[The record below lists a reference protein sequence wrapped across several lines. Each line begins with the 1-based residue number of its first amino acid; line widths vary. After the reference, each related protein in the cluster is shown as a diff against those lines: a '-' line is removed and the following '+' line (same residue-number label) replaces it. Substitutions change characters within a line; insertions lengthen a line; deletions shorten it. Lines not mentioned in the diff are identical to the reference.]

1 MVMQNSPNFL
11 KEIAS
16 LPACSLPVCQIALAN
31 ENFFL
36 INANSAFHL
45 QFSRKNRNLSA
56 TVLPKLLHEA
66 CVSSSAFVMLTK
78 QLKLKGEL
86 ENYDLRYEDGARF
99 KTYRVNAFQHQ
110 NTAEH
115 AVWTIYF
122 QDVSDL
128 AVEIENAKAASKMK
142 SLFLATMSHEIRT
155 PMQPLYGL
163 LEIMQQEATD
173 TRQAGTIN
181 AAKGAASALLQILD
195 DVLDLAKIEAG
206 KMDLDYFEVPLRTL
220 IDGIMT
226 TLSQKAKEKGIHLSC
241 EFASDLPRVVMGD
254 PKRLRQVIMNLVVN
268 ALKFTERGSVVIR
281 LKCQDFKEDGQ
292 HFTLCCE
299 VEDSGIGISPELLP
313 HLFEPFTQG
322 DFSTTRRYR
331 GTGLGLSITHRLL
344 QLMNGAIGVSSMEG
358 QGSLFWFNIPTS
370 AVAQDALQ
378 VGVQPDLRG
387 VHVLLVEDH
396 PQGAKTIMMTLQS
409 MGATVIGV
417 ETIEDALER
426 SETERF
432 DVAIV
437 DYLLPDGS
445 GLSFIET
452 FAKIQPN
459 TGLLMYTVFDSPEI
473 QETLKS
479 LGALH
484 VAKPASR
491 LGLGQ
496 AVETLTNKVQYEQYK
511 GSRKVLIAEDTPIIQ
526 DVIKRQLEYL
536 HFTDYVMVSNGVEAL
551 NAMQKQEFGLILAD
565 LHMPEMDGYQ
575 LVEKL
580 RHSEQFSS
588 LPIIALTADVQLS
601 NAQAYLKHG
610 FNECLVKVSIAQLR
624 RMLLRWGILEDVQVK
639 MQRSSALPSLNKN
652 IIDEKAFIKQLGV
665 FDRNS
670 LEALELFVRLAPPL
684 LDGIGDA
691 IHQEDGEKL
700 RDLAHA
706 LKGSARAVCCPELGN
721 LAETLQDS
729 IAKESDT
736 LKHLVAEIEKAFKTV
751 EGEVK
756 RLSRAVSC

>member
-1 MVMQNSPNFL
+1 MVMQNSPIFS
-11 KEIAS
+11 KEITF
-16 LPACSLPVCQIALAN
+16 LPACSLPACQIAWAN

-36 INANSAFHL
+36 INANSAFHA
-45 QFSRKNRNLSA
+45 QFSRKNREASLPI
-56 TVLPKLLHEA
+56 LPKLLHEA
-66 CVSSSAFVMLTK
+66 CITSRTFVTLCK

-86 ENYDLRYEDGARF
+86 ENYDLRCEEGIKVKNFRI
-99 KTYRVNAFQHQ
+99 NAFQHQ

-115 AVWTIYF
+115 TIWTIYL

-128 AVEIENAKAASKMK
+128 IAEIENANAASKMK

-173 TRQAGTIN
+173 TRQADTIN

-206 KMDLDYFEVPLRTL
+206 RMDLDYFEVPLRTL

-299 VEDSGIGISPELLP
+299 VEDSGIGVSPELLP

-370 AVAQDALQ
+370 AVAHDAVQ
-378 VGVQPDLRG
+378 VGAQPDLRG
-387 VHVLLVEDH
+387 VHILLLEDH
-396 PQGAKTIMMTLQS
+396 PQGAKTIMMTLHS

-426 SETERF
+426 SEIERF

-437 DYLLPDGS
+437 D
-445 GLSFIET
+445 
-452 FAKIQPN
+452 
-459 TGLLMYTVFDSPEI
+459 
-473 QETLKS
+473 
-479 LGALH
+479 
-484 VAKPASR
+484 
-491 LGLGQ
+491 
-496 AVETLTNKVQYEQYK
+496 
-511 GSRKVLIAEDTPIIQ
+511 
-526 DVIKRQLEYL
+526 
-536 HFTDYVMVSNGVEAL
+536 
-551 NAMQKQEFGLILAD
+551 
-565 LHMPEMDGYQ
+565 
-575 LVEKL
+575 
-580 RHSEQFSS
+580 
-588 LPIIALTADVQLS
+588 
-601 NAQAYLKHG
+601 
-610 FNECLVKVSIAQLR
+610 
-624 RMLLRWGILEDVQVK
+624 
-639 MQRSSALPSLNKN
+639 
-652 IIDEKAFIKQLGV
+652 
-665 FDRNS
+665 
-670 LEALELFVRLAPPL
+670 
-684 LDGIGDA
+684 
-691 IHQEDGEKL
+691 
-700 RDLAHA
+700 
-706 LKGSARAVCCPELGN
+706 
-721 LAETLQDS
+721 
-729 IAKESDT
+729 
-736 LKHLVAEIEKAFKTV
+736 
-751 EGEVK
+751 
-756 RLSRAVSC
+756 